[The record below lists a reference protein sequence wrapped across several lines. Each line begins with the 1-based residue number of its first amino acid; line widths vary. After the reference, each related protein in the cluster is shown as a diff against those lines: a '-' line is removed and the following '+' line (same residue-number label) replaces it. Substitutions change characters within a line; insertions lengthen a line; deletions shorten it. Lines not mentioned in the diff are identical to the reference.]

1 VLVTVIA
8 HPRSVCWC
16 CQNRIRGGRRA
27 SAGSFCDDGP
37 VIDSSEV
44 RNDTA
49 GSRFVSGAAGHEA
62 ELLYR
67 VRNGRLILVHTE
79 VPIELEGHGIGGK
92 LVSAAVDYA
101 AEHGLVVV
109 PSCPFATSWLD
120 RHPDIAARVQLDQP
134 R

>member
-1 VLVTVIA
+1 
-8 HPRSVCWC
+8 
-16 CQNRIRGGRRA
+16 
-27 SAGSFCDDGP
+27 

-44 RNDTA
+44 RNDA
-49 GSRFVSGAAGHEA
+49 DGSRFVAGPAGQEA

-101 AEHGLVVV
+101 AEHSLVLV
-109 PSCPFATSWLD
+109 PSCPFAQSWLD
-120 RHPDIAARVQLDQP
+120 RHPDVAAQVQLDQP

>member
-1 VLVTVIA
+1 M
-8 HPRSVCWC
+8 
-16 CQNRIRGGRRA
+16 
-27 SAGSFCDDGP
+27 GSFCDDGP

-44 RNDTA
+44 RHDA
-49 GSRFVSGAAGHEA
+49 DGSRFVAGRPGQEA

-101 AEHGLVVV
+101 AAHGLAVV
-109 PSCPFATSWLD
+109 PSCPFAQSWLD
-120 RHPDIAARVQLDQP
+120 RHPDVADRVQLDQP

>member
-1 VLVTVIA
+1 M
-8 HPRSVCWC
+8 
-16 CQNRIRGGRRA
+16 
-27 SAGSFCDDGP
+27 
-37 VIDSSEV
+37 IDSSEV

-79 VPIELEGHGIGGK
+79 VPMELEGHGIGGK
-92 LVSAAVDYA
+92 LITAAVDYA
-101 AEHGLVVV
+101 EQHELVLV
-109 PSCPFATSWLD
+109 PSCPFAQSWLD
-120 RHPDIAARVQLDQP
+120 RHPDVAARVQLDEV